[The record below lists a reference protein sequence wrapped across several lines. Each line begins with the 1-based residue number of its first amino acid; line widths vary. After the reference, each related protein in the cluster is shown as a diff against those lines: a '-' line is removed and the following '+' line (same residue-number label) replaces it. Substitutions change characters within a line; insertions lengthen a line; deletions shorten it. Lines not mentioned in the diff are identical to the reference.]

1 MVHLIVHLV
10 KEIKCCSPVY
20 LWWMYLVERY
30 MKILKEYTK
39 NLHYPEA
46 FIIERYIVE
55 EAIEFC
61 TEYME
66 KAKPIGGSGVSA

>member
-1 MVHLIVHLV
+1 
-10 KEIKCCSPVY
+10 
-20 LWWMYLVERY
+20 MYLVEKC
-30 MKILKEYTK
+30 MKILKGYTK
-39 NLHYPEA
+39 NPHYPEA